1 MNYFV
6 KYILIF
12 LLVSCEGSSSDC
24 CVFPDLREEIIIN
37 KGILQFLT
45 MKFMSNQIG

>member
-12 LLVSCEGSSSDC
+12 FLVSCEGSSSDC
-24 CVFPDLREEIIIN
+24 CVFPDLREEIIASSGFYPI
-37 KGILQFLT
+37 
-45 MKFMSNQIG
+45 KFDYEIQLK